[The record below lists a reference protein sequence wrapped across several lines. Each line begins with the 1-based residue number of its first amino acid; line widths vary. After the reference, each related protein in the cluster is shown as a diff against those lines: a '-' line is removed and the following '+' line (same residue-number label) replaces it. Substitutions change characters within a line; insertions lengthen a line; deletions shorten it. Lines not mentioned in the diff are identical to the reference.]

1 MANIKGLNLEFED
14 EEEQKRK
21 KKEAIDVDVDSL
33 FNADSESAK
42 KPKPAAPA
50 GGTKPNV
57 QAKTPAQ
64 KPKAP
69 SNVQQ
74 LRPNAKAPAN
84 TGAQAAAAAAPA
96 QRAAPTQ
103 SGGGSNEGF
112 EQFQV
117 ELFREMK
124 QQIQIL
130 QDEVVKLKSES
141 LSKDAISDFK
151 IKTLVEV
158 MTSAKMLDNGLNQII
173 NRIATKAPALKNELL
188 QMKKIIAEFNQGV
201 EKIKNDSSKKSG

>member
-42 KPKPAAPA
+42 KAKPASNTA
-50 GGTKPNV
+50 GTKPNV

-64 KPKAP
+64 KPQAP

-74 LRPNAKAPAN
+74 LRPKANATPKSGTPSGPTSARSAPA
-84 TGAQAAAAAAPA
+84 T
-96 QRAAPTQ
+96 
-103 SGGGSNEGF
+103 SSGGSNEGF

-124 QQIQIL
+124 QQIQVL

-151 IKTLVEV
+151 IKTLVEM
-158 MTSAKMLDNGLNQII
+158 MTSAKMLDNGLNQVI
-173 NRIATKAPALKNELL
+173 NRIAAKAPALKNELL